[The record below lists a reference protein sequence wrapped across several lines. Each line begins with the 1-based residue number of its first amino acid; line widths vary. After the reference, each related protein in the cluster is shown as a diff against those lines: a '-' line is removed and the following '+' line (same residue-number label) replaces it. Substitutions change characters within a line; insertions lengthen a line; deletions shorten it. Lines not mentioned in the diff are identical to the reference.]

1 MQRTA
6 SAGVIAAGRAPRAP
20 IAIIQPLW
28 ADAETVAAAIG
39 GTVRTRRNHRQ
50 RAVAAV
56 ELSGWV
62 APDQRG
68 TDTRAAMTQ
77 KRVSAA
83 GGLNAWRV

>member
-6 SAGVIAAGRAPRAP
+6 SARVIAAGRAPRAP

-39 GTVRTRRNHRQ
+39 RTVRTRNHRQ

-68 TDTRAAMTQ
+68 TETRAAMTQ